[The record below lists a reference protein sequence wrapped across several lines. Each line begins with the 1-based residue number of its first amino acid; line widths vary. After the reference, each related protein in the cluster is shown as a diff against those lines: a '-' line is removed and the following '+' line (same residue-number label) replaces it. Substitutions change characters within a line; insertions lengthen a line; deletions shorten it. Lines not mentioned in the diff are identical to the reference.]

1 MAFKVFVVSVML
13 LFSIAVV
20 RSENQDHVNCTD
32 VDNQFNSRFCRIY
45 LEIINYDYLIKRYP
59 NATEDFFRNVSQQ
72 LTLFCANQCKPI
84 LEAFF
89 KCQNE
94 TDRIIGLNYG
104 TCGKINQE
112 FCYVHHLRGTT
123 AGTIVSF
130 NNFRRICPYNIN
142 INRQYCVEGTCQ
154 GNVTQ
159 WANYMG
165 CCTGPILG
173 YTFNLTSC
181 GITDTTPCF
190 STTPRPS
197 TTPSPSVATTPST
210 STTPS
215 PSVAT
220 TLSPS
225 SSVATT
231 PSPSTTPSSSGTVA
245 ISSSVF
251 IMIAIAIIQM
261 YWM

>member
-72 LTLFCANQCKPI
+72 LTLFCANRCKPI

-112 FCYVHHLRGTT
+112 FCYVHYLRGTT
-123 AGTIVSF
+123 AGTIVTLDTLW
-130 NNFRRICPYNIN
+130 RICPYNRNADI
-142 INRQYCVEGTCQ
+142 RYCVEGTCQ

-181 GITDTTPCF
+181 GITDTTPCS
-190 STTPRPS
+190 STTPSPS
-197 TTPSPSVATTPST
+197 TPPSPSVATTP
-210 STTPS
+210 
-215 PSVAT
+215 
-220 TLSPS
+220 SPS